1 MNADEYRAQS
11 EWLRL
16 NPHGAR
22 AQIVRRELRAYEREQ
37 QARGVDV
44 AALREPKTLM
54 RGFVAFWPDRPGQP
68 LAGTVVHADRYCQHI
83 GDMDDKYVREA
94 TADERERLARCGTCG

>member
-1 MNADEYRAQS
+1 MTADEYLAKR

-22 AQIVRRELRAYEREQ
+22 AEIVRREVRAYEREKK
-37 QARGVDV
+37 ALGIDV
-44 AALREPKTLM
+44 AALREPRALA
-54 RGFVAFWPDRPGQP
+54 RGFVAYWPNRPGQP

-83 GDMDDKYVREA
+83 TGIPDEEVREA
-94 TADERERLARCGTCG
+94 TADERERLGRCGTCG